1 MELFFD
7 YYNDEQPLKEVKK
20 FGQKIILSK
29 NTKTFYYLLPKD
41 KNLIDEIIKYT
52 EKLYLADINTIKD
65 ID

>member
-7 YYNDEQPLKEVKK
+7 YYKDEQPRKEVKK

-41 KNLIDEIIKYT
+41 KNLIDEKIKYT